1 MKNCEKFIQL
11 TMNEFLSTGF
21 FGLPTGG
28 DVCRQTV
35 GYGIGIARLFVGQI
49 LKIEFKLIP

>member
-28 DVCRQTV
+28 DVCRQMV

-49 LKIEFKLIP
+49 LKIEFELIP

>member
-1 MKNCEKFIQL
+1 
-11 TMNEFLSTGF
+11 MNEFLSTGF

-35 GYGIGIARLFVGQI
+35 GYGIGIAAGFVRQL
-49 LKIEFKLIP
+49 LKLSSI